1 MCIAFCLFDK
11 MSNKGNG
18 TSYFLLSVFVWKF
31 IQKCLPLFYSQL
43 EIDYEMPSKQKVVQE
58 ETNYINFPD
67 AVLFN
72 SIKKFPTHT
81 QQKPN
86 CTLAKKKVNPI
97 PQTAAAIL
105 SSIGQQRRYVLARI
119 IYKQSSLTNFLFTQ

>member
-97 PQTAAAIL
+97 PK
-105 SSIGQQRRYVLARI
+105 QQQQFCRAMDRDAMLYSALGYNEGKCDI
-119 IYKQSSLTNFLFTQ
+119 

>member
-31 IQKCLPLFYSQL
+31 IQNCLPLFYSQL
-43 EIDYEMPSKQKVVQE
+43 EIDYEISSKQKVVQE

-97 PQTAAAIL
+97 PKQQQQFCRALDNRDAMFWL
-105 SSIGQQRRYVLARI
+105 KSSINKAR
-119 IYKQSSLTNFLFTQ
+119 

>member
-31 IQKCLPLFYSQL
+31 IQKCLPTLCYTQL

-58 ETNYINFPD
+58 ETN
-67 AVLFN
+67 
-72 SIKKFPTHT
+72 
-81 QQKPN
+81 
-86 CTLAKKKVNPI
+86 
-97 PQTAAAIL
+97 
-105 SSIGQQRRYVLARI
+105 
-119 IYKQSSLTNFLFTQ
+119 